1 MSSECLEC
9 VTPAITLEDDTLSYV
24 SVTVDVAING
34 IDFTDAGVTFDM
46 LNIHLTKCVPECCPR
61 EGGQK
66 IIIHGTHLC
75 EVDESI
81 LVKFL
86 YEDGR
91 SRIVPAELV
100 PNTSNSSEGGE
111 NVSSDE
117 DFMESHVQFLHLMGA
132 KPELPVTSCQRMP
145 VTRHGRLSTVTRH
158 YYTSVYER
166 RG

>member
-1 MSSECLEC
+1 MFGML
-9 VTPAITLEDDTLSYV
+9 TPAITLEDDTLSYV

-111 NVSSDE
+111 EAVSSDE
-117 DFMESHVQFLHLMGA
+117 DFIGITYVQFLHLMGA
-132 KPELPVTSCQRMP
+132 KIQNYRVVSYHQLMQVTQRGPLSTGTSC
-145 VTRHGRLSTVTRH
+145 
-158 YYTSVYER
+158 
-166 RG
+166 